1 MPAVTL
7 PGLRDAVIFRADL
20 PATEPRRVSDAQLDT
35 LLNRSLLRLQG
46 LLSRFDSEDY
56 FKQWVDLPIIA
67 SATGT
72 DLPGN
77 TGKILHIMWKQPS
90 TGPKRRDFI
99 RLEVAKRED
108 IERRGATED
117 TWRRERPPEWYVALD
132 TDNKRQLR
140 FTPINAG
147 AETILLVMQQQF
159 VLPDDSTEIELDYAW
174 EEWVVLDSTIAIR
187 QRDKQDANDLLGER
201 ERTERKIREEAP
213 ERFKDADMRVVEKET
228 DFVSLRD
235 PLDVP

>member
-7 PGLRDAVIFRADL
+7 PGLRAAVIFRADL
-20 PATEPRRVSDAQLDT
+20 PVLEPRRVSDVQLDT
-35 LLNRSLLRLQG
+35 LLNRSLLRIQG

-56 FKQWVDLPIIA
+56 FKQWVDLPILA
-67 SATGT
+67 GATGT
-72 DLPGN
+72 DLPSN

-90 TGPKRRDFI
+90 TGPRRRDFI
-99 RLEVAKRED
+99 RLEIAKRED
-108 IERRGATED
+108 IERRGATEE
-117 TWRRERPPEWYVALD
+117 TWRRETPPEWYVALD
-132 TDNKRQLR
+132 ADNHRQLR

-147 AETILLVMQQQF
+147 AENILLVMQQQF
-159 VLPDDSTEIELDYAW
+159 VLADDTAEIELDYAW

-213 ERFKDADMRVVEKET
+213 ERFKDANTRVVEQET